1 LELERVLTKL
11 KFDESVSGYAL
22 ITSDGHPFL
31 SFSLPDDVLPLI
43 KGTLKIHAGDLSLVN
58 VLTGK
63 GMVILS
69 RVDPKWVLAVLF
81 EPDFQLGG
89 ALSRTKAVV
98 DLLMQVDLPPPPN
111 SIEVEDEQTAIE
123 DEPIVIE
130 DEPRTEPREFV
141 EAVEP
146 IESALSLETEVVQEE
161 VLPPEPEIT
170 PSFEPVAEEPEE
182 EVAVQHGCVVH
193 RSDRYNETLTLES
206 DLNIQIKKEFSNLGV
221 DILLIVDEKLTVY
234 NIAEHLSRPVEKTI
248 EIVSWCVSKNI
259 LHVECPEVLEP
270 SQKEI
275 IELPL
280 FEGNIDKVKKKH
292 RNIIEL
298 CNGKRTLQE
307 IATEVGIPYFEAL
320 QSILPYR
327 GKTLKIIRTDKSSR
341 F

>member
-11 KFDESVSGYAL
+11 KFDESVDGYAL
-22 ITSDGHPFL
+22 ITTDGHPFL

-43 KGTLKIHAGDLSLVN
+43 KGTLKIHAEDLRLVN
-58 VLTGK
+58 ILTDK
-63 GMVILS
+63 GIVILS

-81 EPDFQLGG
+81 APDFQLGG

-98 DLLMQVDLPPPPN
+98 DLLMKVDLPPPPI
-111 SIEVEDEQTAIE
+111 SIEVE

-130 DEPRTEPREFV
+130 DEPRTEPDLEEFV

-146 IESALSLETEVVQEE
+146 IESASSLETEIVPEK
-161 VLPPEPEIT
+161 VLLPEPEILP
-170 PSFEPVAEEPEE
+170 PSEPVAEEPEE
-182 EVAVQHGCVVH
+182 EVVVQHRCVVH
-193 RSDRYNETLTLES
+193 RSARYNETMSLGSE
-206 DLNIQIKKEFSNLGV
+206 LNTQIKKEFSNLGV
-221 DILLIVDEKLTVY
+221 DILLIVDEKMTVY

-248 EIVSWCVSKNI
+248 AIVSWCVSRNI
-259 LHVECPEVLEP
+259 LHVECPEVQQP

-292 RNIIEL
+292 RSIIEL

-327 GKTLKIIRTDKSSR
+327 GKTLKIIHTDKSSR